1 MSGATRN
8 TKELENEQMAGKFE
22 SFVEDLQNQIYEEM
36 REAYG
41 DVAFE
46 RWLHPRYMG
55 AIENADGYAGLQG
68 TCGDSMEIFLK
79 FENDRVREASFRTD
93 GCAYN
98 SVCGSFAAE
107 MALGKTPEEI
117 LDISGEAILKRL
129 GRLPDEERHCV
140 YLAAETLQEA
150 VKDYMLRQTKR

>member
-1 MSGATRN
+1 
-8 TKELENEQMAGKFE
+8 MADKFE
-22 SFVEDLQNQIYEEM
+22 SFIEDLQKQIYEEL

-46 RWLHPRYMG
+46 RWSHPRYMG
-55 AIENADGYAGLQG
+55 AIKNADGYAGLQG

-79 FENDRVREASFRTD
+79 FANDRVKEASFRTD
-93 GCAYN
+93 GCACN
-98 SVCGSFAAE
+98 SVCASFAAE

-117 LDISGEAILKRL
+117 LDISGQAILKRL

-140 YLAAETLQEA
+140 YLAAETVREA
-150 VKDYMLRQTKR
+150 VRDYMLRQTKR